1 MAKLFFNSYVEF
13 WFTLKKDNIE
23 KQNKKV
29 SRNLNSGVENVA
41 SLTTGVN
48 VVVFVSI
55 FSPHVIN
62 LVHYCA

>member
-23 KQNKKV
+23 KQNKNV